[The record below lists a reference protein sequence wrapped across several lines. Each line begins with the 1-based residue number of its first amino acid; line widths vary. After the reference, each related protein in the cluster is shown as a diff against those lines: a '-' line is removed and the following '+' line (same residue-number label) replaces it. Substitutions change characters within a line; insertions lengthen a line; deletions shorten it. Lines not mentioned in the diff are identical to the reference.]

1 MSAKPSEEPGSEGG
15 WYGDDFEQMDR
26 FGNATAGLGDPED
39 GRAERRD
46 EPSEHRQLF
55 SHAESDRQPL
65 PVVMETASTDK
76 LDTDF
81 LKKTLGDMGD
91 PYTSLLSSQ
100 SYTSQ
105 QDTSYFSGD
114 LGRGEQKQP
123 MGTDDLL
130 TGLESQSAMFSSDSG
145 IEMTPS
151 TELGYSSHKLRDS
164 DKSSDSTYSYMD
176 ISSREKPQQ
185 PQEDWGIRNV
195 SDCAPLTSLGRE
207 CYLEKS
213 PSPVEVETLGPAAA
227 LDSQTFP
234 FVEEPSDD
242 ELSDYQPY
250 RSPGAEGS
258 ASPVKIT
265 LTEMP
270 PSSISPTQHSP
281 PVTVSEKE
289 SILSLGLQGVPTV
302 TLSEPEDESPGSS
315 TPPLTESD
323 SPSDPG
329 IYASEVKTVSSTQE
343 KVLESSQAPFQTA
356 PKQSPSE
363 EPKISSSLPLYAKDA
378 DASGESGDSEIELV
392 SEEPSP
398 QAPSSGYMSFSKSL
412 TTTTTAT
419 IPSAPAPA
427 QTSAPPLAPASA
439 PFIPPAPVPA
449 PVPAPAPAP
458 APAPVTVPTPASV
471 SAPATVTIPSPAM
484 QYSILREEREAE
496 LDSELALESCGEESP
511 KRFPLDSTTTKPG
524 KTDPHPPEPPAPVVT
539 ATSAPPASPAPPPAA
554 PAPSITPKEKSPSVE
569 EKPKPSSSSPSAP
582 SSALPELK
590 VEQPPEER
598 LGERRRSS
606 QSRRGSERHAAPPAV
621 FQGLTREK
629 AMELLYWRDLKQT
642 GLLFGGVLLLLFSLT
657 QFSVVSVVAYLALA
671 ALSATI
677 SFRIYKSVL
686 QAVQKTD
693 EGHPFRSYLEMEISL
708 SHDQMQR
715 YAENAQHY
723 INSTLKE
730 LRRLFLVQ
738 DLVDSL
744 KFAVLMWL
752 LTYVGALFNGLT
764 LLIMVVVSMFS
775 MPVVY
780 EKYQAQIDQYLGLV
794 RTQVNS
800 VVGKI
805 QEKIPGAKR
814 KAE

>member
-1 MSAKPSEEPGSEGG
+1 MSANPSEEPASEGG
-15 WYGDDFEQMDR
+15 WYGDGFERMDR
-26 FGNATAGLGDPED
+26 FGSAAARFEEPED
-39 GRAERRD
+39 GRS
-46 EPSEHRQLF
+46 EPGRIYSP
-55 SHAESDRQPL
+55 AESERQPL

-81 LKKTLGDMGD
+81 LKKNFGDMGD

-100 SYTSQ
+100 GYSSQ
-105 QDTSYFSGD
+105 EDTSYFSGD
-114 LGRGEQKQP
+114 LGRREQKHS
-123 MGTDDLL
+123 MGADDFI

-164 DKSSDSTYSYMD
+164 DKPSDSTYSYMD
-176 ISSREKPQQ
+176 ISSREKPEQ
-185 PQEDWGIRNV
+185 PQEEWGIRSV
-195 SDCAPLTSLGRE
+195 SDHVPLTSLRGE

-213 PSPVEVETLGPAAA
+213 PSPVELETLGPAAA

-250 RSPGAEGS
+250 RSPEPEGS
-258 ASPVKIT
+258 ASPVRIT
-265 LTEMP
+265 LTEIP
-270 PSSISPTQHSP
+270 PSSFSPTQHTP
-281 PVTVSEKE
+281 QITVSEKE

-323 SPSDPG
+323 SPSDPV

-356 PKQSPSE
+356 SKQSSSA
-363 EPKISSSLPLYAKDA
+363 EPKISSSFPLYAKDA
-378 DASGESGDSEIELV
+378 DASGGESGDSEIELV

-412 TTTTTAT
+412 TTTTTT
-419 IPSAPAPA
+419 TSAPAPVQA
-427 QTSAPPLAPASA
+427 TAPSSAPS
-439 PFIPPAPVPA
+439 
-449 PVPAPAPAP
+449 PAPAPAP
-458 APAPVTVPTPASV
+458 ATA
-471 SAPATVTIPSPAM
+471 TIPSPAM

-511 KRFPLDSTTTKPG
+511 KRFPLDSTTTTIKPG
-524 KTDPHPPEPPAPVVT
+524 KTDPHPPKPSSPVVT
-539 ATSAPPASPAPPPAA
+539 ASAAPPVSPAPPPAT
-554 PAPSITPKEKSPSVE
+554 PTPSMTPKEKSPVVE
-569 EKPKPSSSSPSAP
+569 EKPKPSSSSSPSGP
-582 SSALPELK
+582 SSVLPELK
-590 VEQPPEER
+590 VEQPTEEK
-598 LGERRRSS
+598 LGERRRSN
-606 QSRRGSERHAAPPAV
+606 QSRRGSERHATPPAI
-621 FQGLTREK
+621 FQGLSREK

-642 GLLFGGVLLLLFSLT
+642 GLMFGGVLLLLFSLT

-677 SFRIYKSVL
+677 SFRVYKSVL

-693 EGHPFRSYLEMEISL
+693 EGHPFKSYLEVEISL
-708 SHDQMQR
+708 SHDQMHR

-723 INSTLKE
+723 INSTMRE

-794 RTQVNS
+794 KTHVNS
-800 VVGKI
+800 VMGKI